1 MSEKDNIA
9 KERTIIQFKLMVK
22 TFFYLDCT
30 NYILI
35 KKLDEVKYFYWHPA
49 ALQTVRNFEK
59 MRQLSLASRH
69 SNGLTTVTF
78 FVGTMEQE
86 ILKLCFGGKKMK

>member
-1 MSEKDNIA
+1 
-9 KERTIIQFKLMVK
+9 MVK

-35 KKLDEVKYFYWHPA
+35 KKLDEAKYFYWHPA